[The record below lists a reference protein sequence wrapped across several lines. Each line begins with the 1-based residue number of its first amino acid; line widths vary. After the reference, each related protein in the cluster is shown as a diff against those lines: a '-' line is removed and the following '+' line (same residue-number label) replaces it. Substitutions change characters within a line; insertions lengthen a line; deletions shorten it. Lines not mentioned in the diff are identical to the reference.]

1 MICLRKRTWHR
12 PLALLAALATMLLAV
27 SSCGTPAQT
36 TTTPTKLPQKNHGN
50 VVIFTP
56 SDGLA
61 LTRHKPLSTWDR
73 LVPELVKGL
82 KNKGFNDTAIV
93 TKTSS
98 SLAEQSQDVQDY
110 VVNLLTPLQHAG
122 KNRKATKHSD
132 DANTKLRKQLS
143 KTTLVIAPW
152 SNKNGNNNYGDYAT
166 LPTALENIQTHRK
179 QSEKNYS
186 NEQTPSPNVTSQD
199 TQGDDTH
206 PQQND
211 KQSHKDLAQKSADQ
225 SEDKQ
230 TQDQENHKR
239 MDSFSNEANS
249 AGDQSAKNA
258 LRAEKRLATSLQL
271 AKKAGVHVIMI
282 ARTVPGFQPDVLFHL
297 SDAKSIGETQA
308 ATLVQKLAL
317 DRATQDNPRY
327 IEVLLPCH
335 NQKNINAHAST
346 QTNKNT
352 ESNGNH
358 TESTNEDNPLG
369 LDDEFA
375 KEAFSGIWKVL
386 RPYFASGTLLSS
398 SGTIEVLLPCHNQK
412 NINAHAS
419 TQTNKNTESNGNHTE
434 STNEDNPLG
443 LDDEFAKEAF
453 SGIWKVLRPY
463 FASGTLLSSSGTLHT
478 NSTENDW
485 MNVAFDA
492 DDPEAVK
499 KELTNRITAN
509 DHQFTPSLRHVDG
522 IIAMDDQIALQTA
535 KTLSDLGYEG
545 SAADIN
551 PSFTLPDVIGN
562 FIGKRNLTKR
572 PVPAPKN
579 SPNHKE
585 NQEQADTEA
594 AKKDDSQLKQ
604 WPAITGYGAYKNIM
618 PNIVNGKQW
627 MTTIENQAK
636 ISQDIVATCDSLNT
650 TGKLSRSI
658 ATTPTNLGN
667 GVNVPTI
674 YEQLLAVSA
683 TNLKARL
690 IDPGYISLA
699 DAGL

>member
-132 DANTKLRKQLS
+132 DTNTKLRKQLS

-166 LPTALENIQTHRK
+166 LPAAL
-179 QSEKNYS
+179 
-186 NEQTPSPNVTSQD
+186 EQTPSPNVTSQD
-199 TQGDDTH
+199 KQGDDTH

-239 MDSFSNEANS
+239 MDSFNNEANS

-398 SGTIEVLLPCHNQK
+398 SGT
-412 NINAHAS
+412 
-419 TQTNKNTESNGNHTE
+419 
-434 STNEDNPLG
+434 
-443 LDDEFAKEAF
+443 
-453 SGIWKVLRPY
+453 
-463 FASGTLLSSSGTLHT
+463 LHT

-499 KELTNRITAN
+499 KELTNRITTN

-667 GVNVPTI
+667 GVSVPTI

>member
-199 TQGDDTH
+199 TQGDDAH

-335 NQKNINAHAST
+335 NQKNINAHA
-346 QTNKNT
+346 N
-352 ESNGNH
+352 
-358 TESTNEDNPLG
+358 
-369 LDDEFA
+369 
-375 KEAFSGIWKVL
+375 
-386 RPYFASGTLLSS
+386 
-398 SGTIEVLLPCHNQK
+398 
-412 NINAHAS
+412 

-463 FASGTLLSSSGTLHT
+463 FASGTLLSSSGTLHA

-667 GVNVPTI
+667 GVSVPTI

>member
-12 PLALLAALATMLLAV
+12 PLALLAALATMILAV

-166 LPTALENIQTHRK
+166 LPAAL
-179 QSEKNYS
+179 
-186 NEQTPSPNVTSQD
+186 EQTPSPNVTSQD
-199 TQGDDTH
+199 KQGDDAH

-225 SEDKQ
+225 AEDKQ
-230 TQDQENHKR
+230 TQDQENHKG

-398 SGTIEVLLPCHNQK
+398 SGT
-412 NINAHAS
+412 
-419 TQTNKNTESNGNHTE
+419 
-434 STNEDNPLG
+434 
-443 LDDEFAKEAF
+443 
-453 SGIWKVLRPY
+453 
-463 FASGTLLSSSGTLHT
+463 LHT

-492 DDPEAVK
+492 DDSDAVK

-667 GVNVPTI
+667 GVSVPTI

>member
-12 PLALLAALATMLLAV
+12 PLALLAALATMILAV

-166 LPTALENIQTHRK
+166 LPAAL
-179 QSEKNYS
+179 
-186 NEQTPSPNVTSQD
+186 EQTPSPNVTSQD
-199 TQGDDTH
+199 KQGDDAH

-327 IEVLLPCH
+327 
-335 NQKNINAHAST
+335 
-346 QTNKNT
+346 
-352 ESNGNH
+352 
-358 TESTNEDNPLG
+358 
-369 LDDEFA
+369 
-375 KEAFSGIWKVL
+375 
-386 RPYFASGTLLSS
+386 
-398 SGTIEVLLPCHNQK
+398 IEVLLPCHNQK

>member
-166 LPTALENIQTHRK
+166 LPAAL
-179 QSEKNYS
+179 
-186 NEQTPSPNVTSQD
+186 EQTPSPNVTSQD

-358 TESTNEDNPLG
+358 TESTNEDNPL
-369 LDDEFA
+369 E
-375 KEAFSGIWKVL
+375 
-386 RPYFASGTLLSS
+386 
-398 SGTIEVLLPCHNQK
+398 
-412 NINAHAS
+412 
-419 TQTNKNTESNGNHTE
+419 
-434 STNEDNPLG
+434 

-522 IIAMDDQIALQTA
+522 IIALDDQIALQTA

-667 GVNVPTI
+667 GVSVPTI

>member
-12 PLALLAALATMLLAV
+12 PLALLAALATMILAV

-199 TQGDDTH
+199 KQGDDTH

-225 SEDKQ
+225 AEDKQ

-271 AKKAGVHVIMI
+271 AKKAGVHVIII

-358 TESTNEDNPLG
+358 TESTNEDNPL
-369 LDDEFA
+369 E
-375 KEAFSGIWKVL
+375 
-386 RPYFASGTLLSS
+386 
-398 SGTIEVLLPCHNQK
+398 
-412 NINAHAS
+412 
-419 TQTNKNTESNGNHTE
+419 
-434 STNEDNPLG
+434 

-667 GVNVPTI
+667 GVSVPTI

>member
-249 AGDQSAKNA
+249 TGDQSAKNA

-327 IEVLLPCH
+327 
-335 NQKNINAHAST
+335 
-346 QTNKNT
+346 
-352 ESNGNH
+352 
-358 TESTNEDNPLG
+358 
-369 LDDEFA
+369 
-375 KEAFSGIWKVL
+375 
-386 RPYFASGTLLSS
+386 
-398 SGTIEVLLPCHNQK
+398 IEVLLPCHNQK

>member
-12 PLALLAALATMLLAV
+12 PLALLAALATMILAV

-166 LPTALENIQTHRK
+166 LPTALE
-179 QSEKNYS
+179 
-186 NEQTPSPNVTSQD
+186 QTPSPNVTSQD

-327 IEVLLPCH
+327 
-335 NQKNINAHAST
+335 
-346 QTNKNT
+346 
-352 ESNGNH
+352 
-358 TESTNEDNPLG
+358 
-369 LDDEFA
+369 
-375 KEAFSGIWKVL
+375 
-386 RPYFASGTLLSS
+386 
-398 SGTIEVLLPCHNQK
+398 IEVLLPCHNQK

>member
-12 PLALLAALATMLLAV
+12 PLALLAALATMILAV

-50 VVIFTP
+50 VVTFTP

-166 LPTALENIQTHRK
+166 LPTAL
-179 QSEKNYS
+179 
-186 NEQTPSPNVTSQD
+186 EQTPSPNVTSQD

-327 IEVLLPCH
+327 
-335 NQKNINAHAST
+335 
-346 QTNKNT
+346 
-352 ESNGNH
+352 
-358 TESTNEDNPLG
+358 
-369 LDDEFA
+369 
-375 KEAFSGIWKVL
+375 
-386 RPYFASGTLLSS
+386 
-398 SGTIEVLLPCHNQK
+398 IEVLLPCHNQK

>member
-1 MICLRKRTWHR
+1 
-12 PLALLAALATMLLAV
+12 
-27 SSCGTPAQT
+27 
-36 TTTPTKLPQKNHGN
+36 
-50 VVIFTP
+50 
-56 SDGLA
+56 
-61 LTRHKPLSTWDR
+61 
-73 LVPELVKGL
+73 
-82 KNKGFNDTAIV
+82 
-93 TKTSS
+93 
-98 SLAEQSQDVQDY
+98 
-110 VVNLLTPLQHAG
+110 
-122 KNRKATKHSD
+122 
-132 DANTKLRKQLS
+132 
-143 KTTLVIAPW
+143 
-152 SNKNGNNNYGDYAT
+152 
-166 LPTALENIQTHRK
+166 
-179 QSEKNYS
+179 
-186 NEQTPSPNVTSQD
+186 
-199 TQGDDTH
+199 
-206 PQQND
+206 
-211 KQSHKDLAQKSADQ
+211 
-225 SEDKQ
+225 
-230 TQDQENHKR
+230 

-327 IEVLLPCH
+327 
-335 NQKNINAHAST
+335 
-346 QTNKNT
+346 
-352 ESNGNH
+352 
-358 TESTNEDNPLG
+358 
-369 LDDEFA
+369 
-375 KEAFSGIWKVL
+375 
-386 RPYFASGTLLSS
+386 
-398 SGTIEVLLPCHNQK
+398 IEVLLPCHNQK

-667 GVNVPTI
+667 GVSVPTI

>member
-166 LPTALENIQTHRK
+166 LPAAL
-179 QSEKNYS
+179 
-186 NEQTPSPNVTSQD
+186 EQTPSPNVTSQD
-199 TQGDDTH
+199 TQGDDAH

-211 KQSHKDLAQKSADQ
+211 KQSHKNLAQKSADQ
-225 SEDKQ
+225 AEDKQ

-239 MDSFSNEANS
+239 MDSFNNEANS

-358 TESTNEDNPLG
+358 TESTNEDNPL
-369 LDDEFA
+369 E
-375 KEAFSGIWKVL
+375 
-386 RPYFASGTLLSS
+386 
-398 SGTIEVLLPCHNQK
+398 
-412 NINAHAS
+412 
-419 TQTNKNTESNGNHTE
+419 
-434 STNEDNPLG
+434 

-463 FASGTLLSSSGTLHT
+463 FASGTLLSSSGTLHA

-492 DDPEAVK
+492 DDPDAVK
-499 KELTNRITAN
+499 KELTTRITVN

-667 GVNVPTI
+667 GVSVPTI

>member
-12 PLALLAALATMLLAV
+12 PLALLAALATMILAV

-143 KTTLVIAPW
+143 KNTLVIAPW

-166 LPTALENIQTHRK
+166 LPAAL
-179 QSEKNYS
+179 
-186 NEQTPSPNVTSQD
+186 EQTPSPNVTSQD
-199 TQGDDTH
+199 KQGDDTH

-225 SEDKQ
+225 AEDKQ

-327 IEVLLPCH
+327 
-335 NQKNINAHAST
+335 
-346 QTNKNT
+346 
-352 ESNGNH
+352 
-358 TESTNEDNPLG
+358 
-369 LDDEFA
+369 
-375 KEAFSGIWKVL
+375 
-386 RPYFASGTLLSS
+386 
-398 SGTIEVLLPCHNQK
+398 IEVLLPCHNQK

>member
-12 PLALLAALATMLLAV
+12 PLALLAALATMILAV

-93 TKTSS
+93 AKTSS

-166 LPTALENIQTHRK
+166 LPTAL
-179 QSEKNYS
+179 
-186 NEQTPSPNVTSQD
+186 EQTPSPNVTSQD

-327 IEVLLPCH
+327 
-335 NQKNINAHAST
+335 
-346 QTNKNT
+346 
-352 ESNGNH
+352 
-358 TESTNEDNPLG
+358 
-369 LDDEFA
+369 
-375 KEAFSGIWKVL
+375 
-386 RPYFASGTLLSS
+386 
-398 SGTIEVLLPCHNQK
+398 IEVLLPCHNQK

-667 GVNVPTI
+667 GVSVPTI

>member
-12 PLALLAALATMLLAV
+12 PLALLAALATMILAV

-166 LPTALENIQTHRK
+166 LPAAL
-179 QSEKNYS
+179 
-186 NEQTPSPNVTSQD
+186 EQTPSPNATSQD
-199 TQGDDTH
+199 MQGDDTH

-239 MDSFSNEANS
+239 MDSFNNEANS

-358 TESTNEDNPLG
+358 TESTNEDNPL
-369 LDDEFA
+369 E
-375 KEAFSGIWKVL
+375 
-386 RPYFASGTLLSS
+386 
-398 SGTIEVLLPCHNQK
+398 
-412 NINAHAS
+412 
-419 TQTNKNTESNGNHTE
+419 
-434 STNEDNPLG
+434 

-667 GVNVPTI
+667 GVSVPTI

>member
-166 LPTALENIQTHRK
+166 LPTALE
-179 QSEKNYS
+179 
-186 NEQTPSPNVTSQD
+186 QTPSPNVTSQD
-199 TQGDDTH
+199 KQGDDAH

-398 SGTIEVLLPCHNQK
+398 SGT
-412 NINAHAS
+412 
-419 TQTNKNTESNGNHTE
+419 
-434 STNEDNPLG
+434 
-443 LDDEFAKEAF
+443 
-453 SGIWKVLRPY
+453 
-463 FASGTLLSSSGTLHT
+463 LHT

-492 DDPEAVK
+492 DDPDAVK

>member
-12 PLALLAALATMLLAV
+12 PLALLAALATMILAV

-166 LPTALENIQTHRK
+166 LPAAL
-179 QSEKNYS
+179 
-186 NEQTPSPNVTSQD
+186 EQTPSPNVTSQD
-199 TQGDDTH
+199 KQGDDAH

-271 AKKAGVHVIMI
+271 AKKAGVHVIMV

-358 TESTNEDNPLG
+358 TESTNEDNPL
-369 LDDEFA
+369 E
-375 KEAFSGIWKVL
+375 
-386 RPYFASGTLLSS
+386 
-398 SGTIEVLLPCHNQK
+398 
-412 NINAHAS
+412 
-419 TQTNKNTESNGNHTE
+419 
-434 STNEDNPLG
+434 

-492 DDPEAVK
+492 DDPDTVK

-667 GVNVPTI
+667 GVSVPTI

>member
-166 LPTALENIQTHRK
+166 LPTALE
-179 QSEKNYS
+179 
-186 NEQTPSPNVTSQD
+186 QTPSPNVTSQD

-225 SEDKQ
+225 AEDKQ
-230 TQDQENHKR
+230 TQDQENHKG

-258 LRAEKRLATSLQL
+258 LSAEKRLAASLQL

-398 SGTIEVLLPCHNQK
+398 SGTL
-412 NINAHAS
+412 HA
-419 TQTNKNTESNGNHTE
+419 
-434 STNEDNPLG
+434 
-443 LDDEFAKEAF
+443 
-453 SGIWKVLRPY
+453 
-463 FASGTLLSSSGTLHT
+463 

-492 DDPEAVK
+492 DDPDAVK

-636 ISQDIVATCDSLNT
+636 ISQDIVATCNSLNT

-667 GVNVPTI
+667 GVSVPTI

>member
-166 LPTALENIQTHRK
+166 LPAAL
-179 QSEKNYS
+179 
-186 NEQTPSPNVTSQD
+186 EQTPSPNVTSQD
-199 TQGDDTH
+199 KQGDDTH

-225 SEDKQ
+225 AEDKQ

-327 IEVLLPCH
+327 
-335 NQKNINAHAST
+335 
-346 QTNKNT
+346 
-352 ESNGNH
+352 
-358 TESTNEDNPLG
+358 
-369 LDDEFA
+369 
-375 KEAFSGIWKVL
+375 
-386 RPYFASGTLLSS
+386 
-398 SGTIEVLLPCHNQK
+398 IEVLLPCHNQK

>member
-56 SDGLA
+56 SDGLT

-73 LVPELVKGL
+73 LVPELVKDL

-132 DANTKLRKQLS
+132 DANAKLRKQLN

-166 LPTALENIQTHRK
+166 LPTALE
-179 QSEKNYS
+179 
-186 NEQTPSPNVTSQD
+186 QTPSPNATSQD
-199 TQGDDTH
+199 AQGDDTH

-225 SEDKQ
+225 AEDKQ

-239 MDSFSNEANS
+239 VDSFSNEANS
-249 AGDQSAKNA
+249 ASDQSAKNA
-258 LRAEKRLATSLQL
+258 LRAEKRLAASLQL
-271 AKKAGVHVIMI
+271 AQKAGVHVIMI

-335 NQKNINAHAST
+335 NQKNINAHANT
-346 QTNKNT
+346 QANKST
-352 ESNGNH
+352 ESNDNH
-358 TESTNEDNPLG
+358 TEDTNEDN
-369 LDDEFA
+369 
-375 KEAFSGIWKVL
+375 S
-386 RPYFASGTLLSS
+386 
-398 SGTIEVLLPCHNQK
+398 
-412 NINAHAS
+412 
-419 TQTNKNTESNGNHTE
+419 
-434 STNEDNPLG
+434 LG

-463 FASGTLLSSSGTLHT
+463 FASGTLLSSSGTLHA

-492 DDPEAVK
+492 DDPDAVK

-572 PVPAPKN
+572 PVPAPKD

-585 NQEQADTEA
+585 NQEQANTEA

-667 GVNVPTI
+667 GVSVPTI